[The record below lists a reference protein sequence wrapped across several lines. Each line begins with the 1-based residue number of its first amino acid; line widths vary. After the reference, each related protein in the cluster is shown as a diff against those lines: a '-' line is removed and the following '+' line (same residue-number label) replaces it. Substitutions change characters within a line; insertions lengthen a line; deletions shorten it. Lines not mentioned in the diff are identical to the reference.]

1 MNLLLIAR
9 KVSSLKMKAS
19 HGACL
24 KDFITQAEIATKH
37 FEG

>member
-1 MNLLLIAR
+1 MLLIAR
-9 KVSSLKMKAS
+9 TASSLKMKAS

-24 KDFITQAEIATKH
+24 KDFITQAEIATEH